1 MWRLWEEVLS
11 RLSLQK
17 STVYSY
23 LTAKRSKTHHQTV
36 WILNDFHKKR
46 QLEKA
51 EACWIICRFQ
61 SQDSYAKQNPFKVR
75 AWKSSAMATLRAIHQ
90 CTVNMSICLAFERRL
105 GPVRWRSLNVP
116 GCCGPRFSGVQ
127 WFHVRS
133 TLCWYPDI
141 PLLFST
147 PERSLSLQASIKVK
161 QGLCNDLYKFCLRY
175 LSWTFC
181 TLFSSRC
188 CNPAEASISTI
199 DSNEHKHSDTCK
211 PNTYEY
217 KDR

>member
-116 GCCGPRFSGVQ
+116 GCCGPRFSGLHCV
-127 WFHVRS
+127 
-133 TLCWYPDI
+133 DI
-141 PLLFST
+141 PISPCCFQP
-147 PERSLSLQASIKVK
+147 PERSLSLHRACINQA
-161 QGLCNDLYKFCLRY
+161 R
-175 LSWTFC
+175 
-181 TLFSSRC
+181 SSRVS
-188 CNPAEASISTI
+188 AMISTSFEVPLLDLLHI
-199 DSNEHKHSDTCK
+199 MLLK
-211 PNTYEY
+211 
-217 KDR
+217 